1 MHLYEMIKVLLLV
14 STIPHVVHAFSSPSS
29 KSRYT
34 TKLHEQPVNIRNLLG
49 PISPSTL
56 EKYNLPPDVLQNEW
70 SAEVVTRTASKL
82 ASKDSNIGG
91 NEILGKQTTD
101 IQLIPKNMNDHYVD
115 TFTVKIPIPLDSP
128 GLGLL
133 EVEGGREDGL
143 GITIVNGL
151 VAGGNAERAM
161 LRITEQG
168 EDENNIMYG
177 DSIVNAE
184 LILTRRGSL
193 QTDINSIRTE
203 CLGYDATVDA
213 LVGMLSTL
221 NNNQDNSIQEA
232 LVLLTLKRIRRRPR
246 IQVKVNYPP
255 SDNLPPETLQLQ
267 PGENLRLAMLQRGI
281 KLNDPLAQRY
291 DGKATGSGNCGGAAS
306 ELTFFYLVD
315 NFFVLLFPH
324 VYILH
329 HCTTSVSNVCSFS
342 TTRWRIVKQ
351 TKGKR
356 EEDYRRDSNQQ
367 NEIEL

>member
-1 MHLYEMIKVLLLV
+1 MLIIVIEMHLYEMIKVLLLV
-14 STIPHVVHAFSSPSS
+14 SKVLLCIPHVVHAFSSPSS
-29 KSRYT
+29 KKSRYT
-34 TKLHEQPVNIRNLLG
+34 TQLHEQPVNIRNLLG

-82 ASKDSNIGG
+82 MSKSSNIGD

-128 GLGLL
+128 GLGIELL

-255 SDNLPPETLQLQ
+255 SDNLPPQTLQLQ
-267 PGENLRLAMLQRGI
+267 PGENLPLAMLQRGI
-281 KLNDPLAQRY
+281 KLNDPLAPDNCPHYSTMMLMLIIHQLPFHNVIV
-291 DGKATGSGNCGGAAS
+291 GIFGSQQDCSEPQVPCLQYFLGGALS
-306 ELTFFYLVD
+306 
-315 NFFVLLFPH
+315 
-324 VYILH
+324 
-329 HCTTSVSNVCSFS
+329 
-342 TTRWRIVKQ
+342 
-351 TKGKR
+351 
-356 EEDYRRDSNQQ
+356 RRYA
-367 NEIEL
+367 IT

>member
-1 MHLYEMIKVLLLV
+1 MHLYEINVLLLLV
-14 STIPHVVHAFSSPSS
+14 YSTFCAAFSSSSS
-29 KSRYT
+29 KRILT
-34 TKLHEQPVNIRNLLG
+34 QLHEQPVEIRNLLG

-56 EKYNLPPDVLQNEW
+56 EKYNLPPDVIQNEW

-82 ASKDSNIGG
+82 MSKSSSIGD

-115 TFTVKIPIPLDSP
+115 TFTVKVPIPLESP
-128 GLGLL
+128 GLGIELL

-161 LRITEQG
+161 LRISEQG

-177 DSIVNAE
+177 DSIANAE

-232 LVLLTLKRIRRRPR
+232 SVLLTLKRIRRRPR

-255 SDNLPPETLQLQ
+255 SDNLPPETLTLQ

-306 ELTFFYLVD
+306 ESTFFLSCGQLLV
-315 NFFVLLFPH
+315 FALLT
-324 VYILH
+324 YICLH
-329 HCTTSVSNVCSFS
+329 KYHINATSVSDVCSFS
-342 TTRWRIVKQ
+342 TTRGRTFKQ
-351 TKGKR
+351 TKGK
-356 EEDYRRDSNQQ
+356 
-367 NEIEL
+367 